1 MCRIFSDRLY
11 ICREIPV
18 WGRMRQ
24 VCVTQTDTV
33 SDGITDTVSD
43 DVSHTVCDDVADTVC
58 G

>member
-1 MCRIFSDRLY
+1 MY

-33 SDGITDTVSD
+33 SDGVTDTVSD
-43 DVSHTVCDDVADTVC
+43 DVSHTVCGDVADTVC

>member
-1 MCRIFSDRLY
+1 MCRIFPDRLY

-33 SDGITDTVSD
+33 SDDITDTVSD
-43 DVSHTVCDDVADTVC
+43 DMSHTVCGDVSDTVC

>member
-1 MCRIFSDRLY
+1 MCRIFPDRLY

-33 SDGITDTVSD
+33 SDDITHTVSD
-43 DVSHTVCDDVADTVC
+43 DVSHTVCGDVADAVC